1 MNRSYFI
8 AKENWNKVLA
18 SLTKDFFVFATTAEQ
33 GVQDYR
39 MLTEEAVD
47 EVVYHTARPVT
58 PLKTFFL
65 PVKENVV
72 KPPAEVPQR
81 IILGVPSCDLAALD
95 MLDAVYLEEP
105 YVDPYYRQKRET
117 TLLIGTDCH
126 SRLEHCHCTTYG
138 GRPYPDKNHD
148 LAVSVLREHVFI
160 TTHSDKGALFLER
173 ISEKDTFRPC
183 GEEEMQELQQLRE
196 QMVAELNEVNSS
208 LPDAEMTGGLIKS
221 TGRDIWEKY
230 ASSCVSCGACATI
243 CPTCTCFLLIDR
255 PGFEKIRQ
263 VDACQYPAFERVAA
277 GEDPLANKW
286 IRFRNRYM
294 CKYVWKPAHYDTLAC
309 TGCGRCTDACIGAIN
324 KNELIV
330 ELCQVIA

>member
-1 MNRSYFI
+1 
-8 AKENWNKVLA
+8 
-18 SLTKDFFVFATTAEQ
+18 
-33 GVQDYR
+33 
-39 MLTEEAVD
+39 
-47 EVVYHTARPVT
+47 
-58 PLKTFFL
+58 
-65 PVKENVV
+65 
-72 KPPAEVPQR
+72 
-81 IILGVPSCDLAALD
+81 
-95 MLDAVYLEEP
+95 
-105 YVDPYYRQKRET
+105 
-117 TLLIGTDCH
+117 
-126 SRLEHCHCTTYG
+126 
-138 GRPYPDKNHD
+138 
-148 LAVSVLREHVFI
+148 
-160 TTHSDKGALFLER
+160 
-173 ISEKDTFRPC
+173 
-183 GEEEMQELQQLRE
+183 MQELQQLRE

-263 VDACQYPAFERVAA
+263 LDACQYPAFERVAA